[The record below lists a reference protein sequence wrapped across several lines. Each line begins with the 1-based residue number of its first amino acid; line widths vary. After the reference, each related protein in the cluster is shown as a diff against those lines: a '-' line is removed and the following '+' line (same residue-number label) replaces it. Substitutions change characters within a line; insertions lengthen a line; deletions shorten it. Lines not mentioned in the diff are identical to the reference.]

1 MQGSDRLLLI
11 TQGSISATPVAAV
24 SGPSREG
31 LSPDLAVHH
40 LRLPQQYIS
49 SSWPLVHAALSS
61 DGMDVAVAGT
71 QGLALYSRRSARWRL
86 FGDISQERSVAVQVG
101 HACEQKGTLA
111 SQASMN
117 TLLPDV
123 HDKTKILLQ
132 HYRPLESTDRC

>member
-1 MQGSDRLLLI
+1 MSNAAVQGSDRLLLI
-11 TQGSISATPVAAV
+11 TQGSISAAPVAAA

-49 SSWPLVHAALSS
+49 SSWPLVHAALSA

-86 FGDISQERSVAVQVG
+86 FGDISQERGVAVQVG
-101 HACEQKGTLA
+101 HACKQRGTQAPQPSLEILA
-111 SQASMN
+111 S
-117 TLLPDV
+117 
-123 HDKTKILLQ
+123 
-132 HYRPLESTDRC
+132 